1 MLGSLLSAPSRADTA
16 SDLNSAKAKLASL
29 QSQLDRLTIS
39 YAQAQAK
46 LARTE
51 SRVDQVRGHVVV
63 LRQRMRRIRSRLD
76 ERARVAYEGGATG
89 ALELLLTS
97 ASFSDFSD
105 RLEFLGRVEQ
115 GDGDVLVQAK
125 VTAEQLRRSEQD
137 LRTLSASQAA
147 TVTSLRQQSSQI
159 SAALGS
165 AQSLV
170 SQLQHQLAQQLA
182 DHGPIHPGWKL
193 QSCPVGQ
200 PRSFADSFGNPR
212 PGGRTHQGIDMMAPF
227 GTTIYAAQTGRFE
240 RNTNSLGGMSA
251 LVYAGGGDY
260 TYYAHMSSYAGVA
273 SGSIVS
279 AGTPIGH
286 VGNTGDAAGG
296 PYHLHFEYHPGGG
309 GAVDPY
315 NLLRAVC
322 G

>member
-1 MLGSLLSAPSRADTA
+1 MLSAPSRADTA
-16 SDLNSAKAKLASL
+16 NDLKTARAKLGSL
-29 QSQLDRLTIS
+29 QAQLDRLTVS
-39 YAQAQAK
+39 YGQAQAK

-51 SRVDQVRGHVVV
+51 AKVDQVRGRV
-63 LRQRMRRIRSRLD
+63 LLLRRRMGSLRSRLD

-125 VTAEQLRRSEQD
+125 VTTEQLRRSEQD
-137 LRTLSASQAA
+137 LRNLSASQAA
-147 TVTSLRQQSSQI
+147 TVASLRQQSTQI
-159 SAALGS
+159 STALSS
-165 AQSLV
+165 AQALV

-182 DHGPIHPGWKL
+182 DRGPIHPGSTL

-200 PRSFADSFGNPR
+200 PRSFADTFGAPR

-227 GTTIYAAQTGRFE
+227 GTTIYAAQPGRFE
-240 RNTNSLGGMSA
+240 RNSNLLGGISA
-251 LVYAGGGDY
+251 LVYASNGDS

-273 SGSIVS
+273 SGSTVS